1 MLKQLLNVSGFGAYK
16 CRNVASSGRLSL
28 GGRSPGL
35 DRRRRRRPLLLL
47 TEMYG
52 PISFVIKSVIKSKHN
67 INILFWQVGWMG
79 GAFMPSDLYLPVI
92 TCFTI
97 FSILVDDM
105 PPTAHFWKKKNKTC
119 I

>member
-35 DRRRRRRPLLLL
+35 DRRRRCPLLLL

-67 INILFWQVGWMG
+67 VNILFWQVG
-79 GAFMPSDLYLPVI
+79 
-92 TCFTI
+92 
-97 FSILVDDM
+97 
-105 PPTAHFWKKKNKTC
+105 
-119 I
+119 

>member
-35 DRRRRRRPLLLL
+35 NRCRRRRPLLLL

-67 INILFWQVGWMG
+67 VNILFWAG
-79 GAFMPSDLYLPVI
+79 GLNGRSLYAF
-92 TCFTI
+92 
-97 FSILVDDM
+97 
-105 PPTAHFWKKKNKTC
+105 
-119 I
+119 

>member
-1 MLKQLLNVSGFGAYK
+1 MLPECLFKKLPGLQLQIVTTSCQKYLVLLAGKCLNVSLKVSSGFGAYK

-35 DRRRRRRPLLLL
+35 DRRRRCPLLLL

-67 INILFWQVGWMG
+67 VNILFWQVG
-79 GAFMPSDLYLPVI
+79 
-92 TCFTI
+92 
-97 FSILVDDM
+97 
-105 PPTAHFWKKKNKTC
+105 
-119 I
+119 